1 MKTKEELDVLKNEVK
16 TLNAKLAE
24 LNEDELKE
32 VTGGGGPYLG
42 LGEKIEGKKYGNV
55 VGDWENGGLFE

>member
-1 MKTKEELDVLKNEVK
+1 MKTKEELNTLKNEFK
-16 TLNAKLAE
+16 DLNAKLAE

-42 LGEKIEGKKYGNV
+42 EMIKGKKEGIV
-55 VGDWENGGLFE
+55 VEDWEG